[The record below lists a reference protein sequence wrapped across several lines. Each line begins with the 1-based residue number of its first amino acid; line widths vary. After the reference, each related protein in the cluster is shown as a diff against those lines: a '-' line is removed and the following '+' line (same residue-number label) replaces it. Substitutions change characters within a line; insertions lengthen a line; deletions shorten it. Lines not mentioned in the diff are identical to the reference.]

1 MAESPSRWLAL
12 NDRLAAIDPDDPG
25 QLTDAIAATYET
37 IAETPAQLL
46 QDYKGFSEK
55 ALTEALA
62 TRAALVMKGE
72 IAVTEASEERLT
84 LLDAARLLR
93 ALEANALEGTFRTES
108 DLGEDL
114 ERLWVTTDGR
124 YYVVPRIA
132 PLAALDGKPFLR
144 RALRHYRVLP
154 TEMPGF
160 RVRLHRTPLAAT
172 SAMAAGDRA
181 GKQRSFGAAL
191 FPGLKAVLSDPAIEG
206 FTVIGL
212 DGFDGDEMI
221 DAHLAQARAENATAI
236 VWGELTMPEARV
248 TQVQQDLADRALD
261 GDSALRYLVAGSWH
275 RDIDAE
281 MRNVAVIL
289 DGNGE
294 LLFEVLKWAKFDIA
308 GRTESIVPGKE
319 IHVLVCEDELITVAV
334 CRDFLEG
341 TTDVPY
347 LRLNVDLAI
356 VPSMIS
362 GIAEH
367 ATMDGHAVTAK
378 LMRVRYG
385 TRTMVVAQPAVSTE
399 GDVGQVMALPDD
411 PMTDKAVLVDGAWH
425 ACPLASS

>member
-1 MAESPSRWLAL
+1 MAESPSRWVAL
-12 NDRLAAIDPDDPG
+12 NDRLAAIDPDNPG

-124 YYVVPRIA
+124 HYVVPRIA

-212 DGFDGDEMI
+212 DGFDGHEMI
-221 DAHLAQARAENATAI
+221 DAHLAQARIAPPRR
-236 VWGELTMPEARV
+236 WRWSP
-248 TQVQQDLADRALD
+248 ADRLTK
-261 GDSALRYLVAGSWH
+261 S
-275 RDIDAE
+275 
-281 MRNVAVIL
+281 
-289 DGNGE
+289 
-294 LLFEVLKWAKFDIA
+294 
-308 GRTESIVPGKE
+308 
-319 IHVLVCEDELITVAV
+319 
-334 CRDFLEG
+334 CR
-341 TTDVPY
+341 PQ
-347 LRLNVDLAI
+347 AS
-356 VPSMIS
+356 PS
-362 GIAEH
+362 
-367 ATMDGHAVTAK
+367 
-378 LMRVRYG
+378 
-385 TRTMVVAQPAVSTE
+385 PA
-399 GDVGQVMALPDD
+399 
-411 PMTDKAVLVDGAWH
+411 W
-425 ACPLASS
+425 